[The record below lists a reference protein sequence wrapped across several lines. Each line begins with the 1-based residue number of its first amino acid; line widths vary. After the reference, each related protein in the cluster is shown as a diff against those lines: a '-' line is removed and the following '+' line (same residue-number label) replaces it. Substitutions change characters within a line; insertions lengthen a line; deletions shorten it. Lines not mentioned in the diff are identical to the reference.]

1 MAACK
6 LVEQQKTGQKR
17 VKSQPLLYTCDHA
30 YVIISKL
37 LPLTHM
43 ETMPPTQRIFVRLKQ
58 RIFEYQK

>member
-6 LVEQQKTGQKR
+6 PVEQQKTGQKR

-30 YVIISKL
+30 YLVISKL
-37 LPLTHM
+37 LALTHV
-43 ETMPPTQRIFVRLKQ
+43 ETMLPTQQIFARLKQ